1 MTHSKTQQIYSPSSQ
16 PKTCHLAHKV
26 MLCSSK
32 LETLLTHVLSKLAP
46 TLMRAFTMADKGT
59 KNSLD

>member
-1 MTHSKTQQIYSPSSQ
+1 MTHSKTQQIYSPPSSQ
-16 PKTCHLAHKV
+16 TCHLAHQV
-26 MLCSSK
+26 TLCNSK

-46 TLMRAFTMADKGT
+46 ILMRAFTMADKGT